1 MSAGPPPRHEE
12 GRAFGERGA
21 LAVYRL
27 LLLLLPSDFRREH
40 GAECAAL
47 FRRTLRDAQR
57 RGGRLASL
65 RAATHGCLGV
75 LRGAGEEARG
85 AWRGSTDSR
94 SGATPARHLPA
105 SDDPMMLVH
114 TLLREAPRAARR
126 LLRAPAFSVP
136 AALTLALAVGAIS
149 AIFTVADAVVLSP
162 LPYPDSNRLVWLE
175 HGSQVLDRE
184 TGLTMTAGFY
194 VQYREGAS
202 LLESIAIHQAT
213 ALNLTGD
220 GGEPE
225 RVSALRATPSLT
237 DVLGVPPRLGRWFT
251 EQEGELG
258 APPVAVLSEGFWQR
272 RYGGDPGVLGR
283 TITLSDRT
291 YEIVGVMPAG
301 FTYPEWTHPD
311 LWVVLQLGDSNIQVS
326 GFNYGGVARLRA
338 EATLD
343 DLAAELDGLIGRLPE
358 RFPADAFGVP
368 FIEEARPYSVPQ
380 RLKEAVVGPVGRTLW
395 ILLGA
400 AAVVLLIACANVANL
415 LLVRSEGRQREMAVR
430 RALGAGRAEVPAVVL
445 TESVLLALVGGAA
458 GLALAF
464 GGVRLLM
471 TFGPQNLP
479 RLEEVGIDATV
490 AAFTAALSLVAGLAC
505 GSVPFVR
512 RAPMSYGLH
521 ESGRRSTATRQGMR
535 ARHVL
540 MGAQVALSLLLL
552 VAAGLMARSFQH
564 LLEADPGF
572 SGESVLAVGVALP
585 FSRYGNE
592 EATSFHHRL
601 LERVRAMPGFSSA
614 SATTCPPLAGGCW
627 WDTVLV
633 EGRVRAEGEIPPSV
647 SRQRIADDYFET
659 MGMPPLAGRVFE
671 PSDHARPTR
680 VVVVDERFA
689 ALYFPGE
696 DPIGQRVWPGFLES
710 TAEWYEV
717 VGVVP
722 HVVTT
727 SLASPERRPQL
738 YLPLTSHST
747 EGMPSPHGVHLL
759 ARTSTPPLDL
769 VGAVR
774 AAVAELDPGI
784 PLGRIT
790 TLEEILERDRGPM
803 AFTMVLILIAG
814 LSALTLGLVG
824 VYGVIAFGVSQRT
837 GEIGI
842 RLAMGARPADV
853 ARLVLRQGGVV
864 AALGVVVGLGV
875 ALAASG
881 LLESMLFDVS
891 PTDPATY
898 AAVALGLFLV
908 SLAACWVPA
917 RRASRLDPVEALRNE

>member
-1 MSAGPPPRHEE
+1 
-12 GRAFGERGA
+12 
-21 LAVYRL
+21 
-27 LLLLLPSDFRREH
+27 
-40 GAECAAL
+40 
-47 FRRTLRDAQR
+47 
-57 RGGRLASL
+57 
-65 RAATHGCLGV
+65 
-75 LRGAGEEARG
+75 
-85 AWRGSTDSR
+85 
-94 SGATPARHLPA
+94 
-105 SDDPMMLVH
+105 
-114 TLLREAPRAARR
+114 
-126 LLRAPAFSVP
+126 
-136 AALTLALAVGAIS
+136 
-149 AIFTVADAVVLSP
+149 
-162 LPYPDSNRLVWLE
+162 
-175 HGSQVLDRE
+175 
-184 TGLTMTAGFY
+184 
-194 VQYREGAS
+194 
-202 LLESIAIHQAT
+202 
-213 ALNLTGD
+213 
-220 GGEPE
+220 
-225 RVSALRATPSLT
+225 
-237 DVLGVPPRLGRWFT
+237 
-251 EQEGELG
+251 
-258 APPVAVLSEGFWQR
+258 
-272 RYGGDPGVLGR
+272 
-283 TITLSDRT
+283 
-291 YEIVGVMPAG
+291 
-301 FTYPEWTHPD
+301 
-311 LWVVLQLGDSNIQVS
+311 
-326 GFNYGGVARLRA
+326 
-338 EATLD
+338 
-343 DLAAELDGLIGRLPE
+343 
-358 RFPADAFGVP
+358 
-368 FIEEARPYSVPQ
+368 
-380 RLKEAVVGPVGRTLW
+380 
-395 ILLGA
+395 
-400 AAVVLLIACANVANL
+400 
-415 LLVRSEGRQREMAVR
+415 
-430 RALGAGRAEVPAVVL
+430 
-445 TESVLLALVGGAA
+445 
-458 GLALAF
+458 
-464 GGVRLLM
+464 
-471 TFGPQNLP
+471 
-479 RLEEVGIDATV
+479 
-490 AAFTAALSLVAGLAC
+490 
-505 GSVPFVR
+505 
-512 RAPMSYGLH
+512 
-521 ESGRRSTATRQGMR
+521 
-535 ARHVL
+535 
-540 MGAQVALSLLLL
+540 
-552 VAAGLMARSFQH
+552 
-564 LLEADPGF
+564 
-572 SGESVLAVGVALP
+572 
-585 FSRYGNE
+585 
-592 EATSFHHRL
+592 
-601 LERVRAMPGFSSA
+601 
-614 SATTCPPLAGGCW
+614 
-627 WDTVLV
+627 VLV

-824 VYGVIAFGVSQRT
+824 AYGVIAFGVSQRT